1 MKTYF
6 YVGAAVAA
14 VLSCSAVNAQV
25 LGGNVAG
32 GLGGAMHGGLRDTS
46 VITQGHGN
54 GAFGADL
61 GTGSRIGTLRDTT
74 SDVTGRVRNRTR
86 DTAGGVRGRTESMI
100 GNVKGKGE
108 GAASVT
114 ASTASDAV
122 ATVRQT
128 EAPQFDATGSLTSA
142 ASFTSQEASGSLD
155 ATHQAQAIASP
166 VSAPQVESPAA
177 IPAQPASEAQP
188 LKPIEQAEIAS
199 DGAASGNASAS
210 KRGVNASADG
220 SANASVQR

>member
-32 GLGGAMHGGLRDTS
+32 GLGGAMQGGLRDTS
-46 VITQGHGN
+46 IITQGHGS

-61 GTGSRIGTLRDTT
+61 DTGSRIGTLRDTT
-74 SDVTGRVRNRTR
+74 SDVTGRVKNRTR
-86 DTAGGVRGRTESMI
+86 DTAGNVRGRTESTI

-108 GAASVT
+108 GAANVT

-122 ATVRQT
+122 TTVRQT
-128 EAPQFDATGSLTSA
+128 EAPQLDATGSLNSA
-142 ASFTSQEASGSLD
+142 ASLTSKEASGSLN
-155 ATHQAQAIASP
+155 AAQQAQAISP
-166 VSAPQVESPAA
+166 PVNAPQVESPAA
-177 IPAQPASEAQP
+177 TPAQPVSEAQP
-188 LKPIEQAEIAS
+188 LQSIKQTEVAS
-199 DGAASGNASAS
+199 DGAASGNSSAS

-220 SANASVQR
+220 SASASVQR

>member
-32 GLGGAMHGGLRDTS
+32 GLGGAMQGGLRDTS
-46 VITQGHGN
+46 VMTQGHGN

-61 GTGSRIGTLRDTT
+61 DTGSRIGTLRDTS

-86 DTAGGVRGRTESMI
+86 DTAGDVRGRTESTI
-100 GNVKGKGE
+100 GKAKSRGE
-108 GAASVT
+108 GAASAT
-114 ASTASDAV
+114 ANTASDAV
-122 ATVRQT
+122 TTVRHT
-128 EAPQFDATGSLTSA
+128 EAPQFDATGSLNSA
-142 ASFTSQEASGSLD
+142 AGLTSEEASGSLN
-155 ATHQAQAIASP
+155 ATHQVQAISSP
-166 VSAPQVESPAA
+166 VSAPQVDSPAA
-177 IPAQPASEAQP
+177 TPAQPASEAQP
-188 LKPIEQAEIAS
+188 LKPVKEAEIAS
-199 DGAASGNASAS
+199 DGGANGNASAS